1 MKRAQ
6 TAMQVIASPQMEVM
20 SNDGRSLEFAKAS
33 AKQLEKTDDEVS
45 YVSRSEVKRDL
56 SGVVNI
62 RPDRNQL
69 NTDKMRKNSGRLFD
83 FRSHSQLN

>member
-20 SNDGRSLEFAKAS
+20 SNDGRSLKFAKAS
-33 AKQLEKTDDEVS
+33 VKQLEKTDEEVS
-45 YVSRSEVKRDL
+45 YVRLAEVKRDL